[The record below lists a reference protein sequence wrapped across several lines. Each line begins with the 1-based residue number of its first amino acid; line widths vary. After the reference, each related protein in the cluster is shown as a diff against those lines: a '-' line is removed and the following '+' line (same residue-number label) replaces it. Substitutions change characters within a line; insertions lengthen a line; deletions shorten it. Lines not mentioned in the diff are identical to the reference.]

1 MKLIKGN
8 DGEQGCGIADIQEV
22 MSANLPRDFRWMDK
36 GKGLK
41 YSGALCVT
49 QHNQLHETRG
59 TYRGVIELMIH
70 GQIRDGLGGRS
81 GHGTRSMFDRLVFTE
96 DDGSA
101 LRVTT
106 HQFRHYLSTVA
117 QAGGLSQL
125 DIAKWSGRKDVR
137 QYKGRARARTER
149 RR

>member
-1 MKLIKGN
+1 MRQWCRQNNVKLIKGN

-49 QHNQLHETRG
+49 QRNQLHETRG

-70 GQIRDGLGGRS
+70 GQIRDGRVVGDEKKAVGPLATMHRS
-81 GHGTRSMFDRLVFTE
+81 VLFPRDEFARLKVPTAHRSAYSGNRLRPPMRSVGSSSKLCCQHDR
-96 DDGSA
+96 
-101 LRVTT
+101 
-106 HQFRHYLSTVA
+106 
-117 QAGGLSQL
+117 
-125 DIAKWSGRKDVR
+125 W
-137 QYKGRARARTER
+137 
-149 RR
+149 